1 MNDLDGGVWTALW
14 MGRRHIRRTAAA
26 RGRCHAL
33 IGCVEAHDG
42 RGVRN
47 TSDTMTMIGV
57 GSGHHDVSKSRQT
70 AAS

>member
-1 MNDLDGGVWTALW
+1 MDGAVDGK
-14 MGRRHIRRTAAA
+14 AAPPTDWS
-26 RGRCHAL
+26 GTSLVPTCSF
-33 IGCVEAHDG
+33 GGVEAHEG

-57 GSGHHDVSKSRQT
+57 GSGNHDVSKSRQT